1 MTLTVQIGLHP
12 GYTDCGFRRNDASPQ
27 NSFWISHV
35 DISFTLSI
43 ARRAAQVDK
52 ARQKR
57 NIKRDAA
64 SVLATSHNQ
73 TELGY
78 TLNTDATTLFSG
90 NNSCVLTPEVTQ
102 GPYYVSG
109 EYVRRN
115 IIEEQE
121 GVDIVLDYQVIDVDT
136 CEPVPNVYLE
146 MWHCN
151 STGVYSGIVA
161 SGNGDSSDETNIDN
175 TWLRGIQPTDEDG
188 VAQFE
193 SIFPGHYT
201 SRATHIHL
209 MVHYNATLYTN
220 NTLGNVITSSHVGQ
234 TFFDQDLITAVEA
247 FAPYNT
253 NTQEVTLNSDDSI
266 LSEETATDGVDP
278 VMEYTLL
285 GDSITDGLFAWMAF
299 GINSTQSNSVTPAAF
314 HYAEGGVANSASGG
328 GGGGGGGSPPNGTAP
343 SGSGPGGA
351 AGSAVPSGSAAVSD
365 IASEAAATVA
375 STSTSA
381 AASTSTSVSSA
392 ASASASAPAP
402 GSGSGSSRPGSG
414 SGSSR
419 PGSGSG
425 SSRPGS
431 GSGSGSSPSPSGS
444 SSADSAPC

>member
-1 MTLTVQIGLHP
+1 MRFSSVATGLALLSGVVAHP
-12 GYTDCGFRRNDASPQ
+12 GHDLTEEIAERRAFLSTIKRASLGHCADKLAARGITAR
-27 NSFWISHV
+27 NV
-35 DISFTLSI
+35 
-43 ARRAAQVDK
+43 ARRVAQVEQ

-57 NIKRDAA
+57 NIKKRDAA
-64 SVLATSHNQ
+64 SVLAASHNQ

-78 TLNTDATTLFSG
+78 TLNTDAATLFSG

-115 IIEEQE
+115 IIEDQE
-121 GVDIVLDYQVIDVDT
+121 GVDIVLDYQVIDVET

-161 SGNGDSSDETNIDN
+161 SGNGDSSDESNIDK

-209 MVHYNATLYTN
+209 MVHTNATLYAN
-220 NTLGNVITSSHVGQ
+220 STLGNEITASHVGQ
-234 TFFDQDLITAVEA
+234 TFFDQDLISAVEA

-253 NTQEVTLNSDDSI
+253 NTQELTTNADDGI

-299 GINSTQSNSVTPAAF
+299 GINTTISNSVTPAAF
-314 HYAEGGVANSASGG
+314 HYAEGGVANSNSGG
-328 GGGGGGGSPPNGTAP
+328 GGGGAGGSPPNGTAP
-343 SGSGPGGA
+343 GGSPPSGA
-351 AGSAVPSGSAAVSD
+351 ASSSAA
-365 IASEAAATVA
+365 T
-375 STSTSA
+375 
-381 AASTSTSVSSA
+381 SSA
-392 ASASASAPAP
+392 ASTEAAST
-402 GSGSGSSRPGSG
+402 
-414 SGSSR
+414 
-419 PGSGSG
+419 
-425 SSRPGS
+425 
-431 GSGSGSSPSPSGS
+431 
-444 SSADSAPC
+444 C